1 MLTNPA
7 SHPPATCPRLPGTL
21 SHCHSV
27 TMSHCH
33 NVILSHCHNVILSH
47 CHIVLLSHCHTVL
60 RSHCHTVTPQL
71 YKHSTLISY
80 THYYITITSFR
91 VYFPLVLTAQK
102 TAKLLKSNAAS
113 DILWLTKW
121 YQMKGELYRN
131 MKIRSLVA
139 CGYGSRSKLRA
150 KETSDAW
157 SLYHMILIQS
167 CFGRHFMI
175 VGSRLLPARCL
186 MNTIGTGE
194 LQTFIPVVRAWNTN
208 ARLLSFVCSGVQLC
222 SISQAFAFS

>member
-21 SHCHSV
+21 SHCH
-27 TMSHCH
+27 
-33 NVILSHCHNVILSH
+33 NVILAVTLSQCHTVTLSH

-60 RSHCHTVTPQL
+60 CSHCHTVTPQL

-113 DILWLTKW
+113 YSCRKNAN
-121 YQMKGELYRN
+121 QEA
-131 MKIRSLVA
+131 SVA
-139 CGYGSRSKLRA
+139 
-150 KETSDAW
+150 
-157 SLYHMILIQS
+157 
-167 CFGRHFMI
+167 
-175 VGSRLLPARCL
+175 
-186 MNTIGTGE
+186 N
-194 LQTFIPVVRAWNTN
+194 
-208 ARLLSFVCSGVQLC
+208 CS
-222 SISQAFAFS
+222 